1 MAQCLFYAVAVAD
14 NQGET
19 NKFFMS
25 SVATFSAEGWRPPA
39 PALRSNLAIG
49 LRILFLRSPDL
60 LQTLPRDCYTKD
72 VVTVPVGLR
81 PVFIV
86 NHPET
91 VRRILTEDRANY
103 PKSDLMVSALS
114 PLLGDGVLIA
124 SGELWE
130 HDRQMLEP
138 AFMHMRLAQMFS
150 TMCAAVHDFVE
161 RLQRLDTDAIIDLES
176 ELTHVTADIML
187 RTIFSKPIGASQA
200 DAVFEAFSSFQK
212 NSPQFQL
219 QHVLA
224 SDPRKPTLPSQD
236 LLRDASTVRALL
248 SDLLDERLRMTAQ
261 GKVFVDF
268 AQAVI
273 DARDAMGGSFSRE
286 KIIDQLAVFFLAGHE
301 TTASSLSWT
310 FFMLSQQPQIL
321 GKVRNEIREVLA
333 DRPFEFDDFKSLSFI
348 RDVFRE
354 SLRLYPPA
362 AFLTRRAVREDRF
375 GGLKVPADSFIV
387 ISPWLIHRHQ
397 VYWPQADR
405 FIPARFTDQGGAST
419 PGTYLPFGLG
429 PRACTGATIAHLEA
443 SLILCEVLRRFSF
456 VPLNAA
462 KVFPVSRVSV
472 RPSDGIRC
480 RVEKK

>member
-1 MAQCLFYAVAVAD
+1 MIRE
-14 NQGET
+14 ET
-19 NKFFMS
+19 ATPDKSLMN
-25 SVATFSAEGWRPPA
+25 SVAPLAPLASLGAEGWRPPA

-49 LRILFLRSPDL
+49 LRILFQHSPDL

-72 VVTVPVGLR
+72 IITVPVGKR

-91 VRRILTEDRANY
+91 IRRILTEDRANY

-114 PLLGDGVLIA
+114 PLLGDGVLIS

-138 AFMHMRLAQMFS
+138 AFMHMRLAHMFPD
-150 TMCAAVHDFVE
+150 MREAVHDFVE
-161 RLQRLDTDAIIDLES
+161 RLQLLEEDAVVDLES

-187 RTIFSKPIGASQA
+187 RTIFSKPIGAARA

-224 SDPRKPTLPSQD
+224 SDPRKPALPSAE
-236 LLRDASTVRALL
+236 LMRDASILRDLL
-248 SDLLDERLRMTAQ
+248 AAMLDERLTLNSQ
-261 GKVFVDF
+261 GKVFFDF

-273 DARDAMGGSFSRE
+273 DARDAEGLPFSRE

-301 TTASSLSWT
+301 TTASSLCWT

-321 GKVRNEIREVLA
+321 VKLRDEIRDVLA
-333 DRPFEFDDFKSLSFI
+333 NRSFEFDDFKSLSFT

-362 AFLTRRAVREDRF
+362 AFLTRRALQEDQFER
-375 GGLKVPADSFIV
+375 LKVPADSFIV

-397 VYWPQADR
+397 AYWPQADR
-405 FIPARFTDQGGAST
+405 FIPERFDVNCQCASAGYLLALWARAACVYRCDDCPTGGITD
-419 PGTYLPFGLG
+419 
-429 PRACTGATIAHLEA
+429 
-443 SLILCEVLRRFSF
+443 F
-456 VPLNAA
+456 V
-462 KVFPVSRVSV
+462 
-472 RPSDGIRC
+472 
-480 RVEKK
+480 

>member
-1 MAQCLFYAVAVAD
+1 MIRE
-14 NQGET
+14 ET
-19 NKFFMS
+19 ATPDKFLMN
-25 SVATFSAEGWRPPA
+25 SVSPLRTEDWRPPA

-49 LRILFLRSPDL
+49 IRILFQHSPDL

-72 VVTVPVGLR
+72 IITVPVGKR

-91 VRRILTEDRANY
+91 IRRILTEDRANY

-138 AFMHMRLAQMFS
+138 AFMHMRLAHMFPD
-150 TMCAAVHDFVE
+150 MREAVHDFVE
-161 RLQRLDTDAIIDLES
+161 RLQLLETDAVVDLES

-187 RTIFSKPIGASQA
+187 RTIFSTPIGAA
-200 DAVFEAFSSFQK
+200 RAEAVFEAFSSFQK

-224 SDPRKPTLPSQD
+224 SDPRKPVLPSAE
-236 LLRDASTVRALL
+236 LMRDASILRDLL
-248 SDLLDERLRMTAQ
+248 AEMLDERLRLNSQ
-261 GKVFVDF
+261 GEVFVDF

-273 DARDAMGGSFSRE
+273 DARDAEGLPFSRE
-286 KIIDQLAVFFLAGHE
+286 KVIDQLAVFFLAGHE

-321 GKVRNEIREVLA
+321 GQLRDEIRDVLTH
-333 DRPFEFDDFKSLSFI
+333 RPFEFDDFKSLSFV

-362 AFLTRRAVREDRF
+362 AFLTRRALHEDKF
-375 GGLKVPADSFIV
+375 GRLKVPADSFIV

-397 VYWPQADR
+397 AYWPHADR
-405 FIPARFTDQGGAST
+405 FIPSRFDVNGSAPV

-429 PRACTGATIAHLEA
+429 PRACTGATIAQLEA

-456 VPLNAA
+456 IPLNASS
-462 KVFPVSRVSV
+462 VFPVSRVSV

-480 RVEKK
+480 RVEKIDSG

>member
-1 MAQCLFYAVAVAD
+1 MTRE
-14 NQGET
+14 ET
-19 NKFFMS
+19 ATPDKSLMN
-25 SVATFSAEGWRPPA
+25 SVAPLASLGAEGWRPPA

-49 LRILFLRSPDL
+49 LRILFQHSPDL

-72 VVTVPVGLR
+72 IITVPVGKR

-91 VRRILTEDRANY
+91 IRRILTEDRANY

-114 PLLGDGVLIA
+114 PLLGDGVLIS

-138 AFMHMRLAQMFS
+138 AFMHMRLAHMFPD
-150 TMCAAVHDFVE
+150 MREAVHDFVD
-161 RLQRLDTDAIIDLES
+161 RLQLLEQGAVVDLES

-187 RTIFSKPIGASQA
+187 RTIFSKPIGAARA

-224 SDPRKPTLPSQD
+224 SDPRKPALPSAE
-236 LLRDASTVRALL
+236 LMRDASILRDLL
-248 SDLLDERLRMTAQ
+248 AAMLDERLTLNLQ

-273 DARDAMGGSFSRE
+273 DARDTEGLPFSRE

-301 TTASSLSWT
+301 TTASSLCWT

-321 GKVRNEIREVLA
+321 LKLRDEIRDVL
-333 DRPFEFDDFKSLSFI
+333 DNRSFEFDDFKSLSFI

-362 AFLTRRAVREDRF
+362 AFLTRRALHEDQFER
-375 GGLKVPADSFIV
+375 LKVPADSFIV

-397 VYWPQADR
+397 TYWPQADR
-405 FIPARFTDQGGAST
+405 FIPERFDVNSSAPV

-429 PRACTGATIAHLEA
+429 PRACTGATIAQLEA

-456 VPLNAA
+456 IPLNASS
-462 KVFPVSRVSV
+462 VFPVSRVSV

-480 RVEKK
+480 RVEKNDMR

>member
-1 MAQCLFYAVAVAD
+1 M
-14 NQGET
+14 N
-19 NKFFMS
+19 
-25 SVATFSAEGWRPPA
+25 SVAPLLAEGWRPPA
-39 PALRSNLAIG
+39 PVLRSNLAIG
-49 LRILFLRSPDL
+49 LRILFQRSPDL

-72 VVTVPVGLR
+72 IVTVPVGRR

-91 VRRILTEDRANY
+91 IRRILTEDRANY

-114 PLLGDGVLIA
+114 PLLGDGVLIS

-138 AFMHMRLAQMFS
+138 AFMHMRLAHMFPD
-150 TMCAAVHDFVE
+150 MRAAVHDFVE
-161 RLQRLDTDAIIDLES
+161 RSQLLETDAIVDLES
-176 ELTHVTADIML
+176 ELTHVTADIMM
-187 RTIFSKPIGASQA
+187 RTIFSKPIGAARA

-224 SDPRKPTLPSQD
+224 SDPRKPALPGAALMRYAAILRG
-236 LLRDASTVRALL
+236 LLADM
-248 SDLLDERLRMTAQ
+248 LDERLMLNSQ
-261 GKVFVDF
+261 GKVYVDF

-273 DARDAMGGSFSRE
+273 DARDGEGLPFSRE

-310 FFMLSQQPQIL
+310 FFMLSQQVQIL
-321 GKVRNEIREVLA
+321 TQVREEIRQILA
-333 DRPFEFDDFKSLSFI
+333 DRPFEFDDFKSMSFL

-362 AFLTRRAVREDRF
+362 AFLTRRALREDQF
-375 GGLKVPADSFIV
+375 GRLNVPADSFIV

-397 VYWPQADR
+397 AYWSQADR
-405 FIPARFTDQGGAST
+405 FIPARFEVNGGAPT

-429 PRACTGATIAHLEA
+429 PRACTGATIAQLEA

-456 VPLNAA
+456 VPLNASS
-462 KVFPVSRVSV
+462 VFPVSRVSV
-472 RPSDGIRC
+472 RPADRIRC
-480 RVEKK
+480 YIEKI

>member
-1 MAQCLFYAVAVAD
+1 MIRE
-14 NQGET
+14 ET
-19 NKFFMS
+19 ATPDKSLMN
-25 SVATFSAEGWRPPA
+25 SVAPLAPLASLGAEGWRPPA

-49 LRILFLRSPDL
+49 LRILFQHSPDL

-72 VVTVPVGLR
+72 IITVPVGKR

-91 VRRILTEDRANY
+91 IRRILTEDRANY

-114 PLLGDGVLIA
+114 PLLGDGVLIS

-138 AFMHMRLAQMFS
+138 AFMHMRLAHMFPD
-150 TMCAAVHDFVE
+150 MREAVHDFVD
-161 RLQRLDTDAIIDLES
+161 RLQLLEQGAVVDLES

-187 RTIFSKPIGASQA
+187 RTIFSKPIGAARA

-224 SDPRKPTLPSQD
+224 SDPRKPALPSAE
-236 LLRDASTVRALL
+236 LMRDASILRDLL
-248 SDLLDERLRMTAQ
+248 AAMLDERLTLNSQ
-261 GKVFVDF
+261 GKVFFDF

-273 DARDAMGGSFSRE
+273 DARDAEGLPFSRE

-301 TTASSLSWT
+301 TTASSLCWT

-321 GKVRNEIREVLA
+321 LKLRDEIRDVL
-333 DRPFEFDDFKSLSFI
+333 DNRSFEFDDFKSLSFI

-362 AFLTRRAVREDRF
+362 AFLTRRALHEDQFER
-375 GGLKVPADSFIV
+375 LKVPADSFIV

-397 VYWPQADR
+397 TYWPQADR
-405 FIPARFTDQGGAST
+405 FIPERFDVNSSAPV

-429 PRACTGATIAHLEA
+429 PRACTGATIAQLEA

-456 VPLNAA
+456 IPLNASS
-462 KVFPVSRVSV
+462 VFPVSRVSV

-480 RVEKK
+480 RVEKNDMG

>member
-1 MAQCLFYAVAVAD
+1 MLRE
-14 NQGET
+14 ET
-19 NKFFMS
+19 ATPEKSLMN
-25 SVATFSAEGWRPPA
+25 SVAPLAPSALLRAEGWRPPA

-49 LRILFLRSPDL
+49 LRILFQHSPDL

-72 VVTVPVGLR
+72 IVTVPVGKR

-91 VRRILTEDRANY
+91 IRRILTEDRANY

-114 PLLGDGVLIA
+114 PLLGDGVLIS
-124 SGELWE
+124 SGERWE

-138 AFMHMRLAQMFS
+138 AFMHMRLAHMFPD
-150 TMCAAVHDFVE
+150 MREAVHDFVE
-161 RLQRLDTDAIIDLES
+161 RLQLLEKDAVVDLES

-187 RTIFSKPIGASQA
+187 RTIFSKPIGAARA

-219 QHVLA
+219 QHVLS
-224 SDPRKPTLPSQD
+224 SDPRKPALPSAELMRDAAILRD
-236 LLRDASTVRALL
+236 LLAYM
-248 SDLLDERLRMTAQ
+248 LDERLALNSQ

-273 DARDAMGGSFSRE
+273 DARDAEGLPFSRQ

-301 TTASSLSWT
+301 TTASSLCWT
-310 FFMLSQQPQIL
+310 FFMLSQQPQVL
-321 GKVRNEIREVLA
+321 TKLRGEIQAVLA
-333 DRPFEFDDFKSLSFI
+333 DRPFEFDDFKSLNFI

-362 AFLTRRAVREDRF
+362 AFLTRRALHEDQF
-375 GGLKVPADSFIV
+375 GRLKVPADSFIV
-387 ISPWLIHRHQ
+387 ISPWLIHRHH
-397 VYWPQADR
+397 VYWLQADR
-405 FIPARFTDQGGAST
+405 FIPERFDVNAGAPV

-429 PRACTGATIAHLEA
+429 PRACTGATIAQLEA

-456 VPLNAA
+456 IPLNASI
-462 KVFPVSRVSV
+462 VFPVSRVSV

-480 RVEKK
+480 RVEKNDMR

>member
-1 MAQCLFYAVAVAD
+1 MIRE
-14 NQGET
+14 ET
-19 NKFFMS
+19 ATPDKSLMN
-25 SVATFSAEGWRPPA
+25 SVAPLAPLDLLRAEGWRPPA
-39 PALRSNLAIG
+39 PALRSNLAVG
-49 LRILFLRSPDL
+49 LRILFQRSPDL
-60 LQTLPRDCYTKD
+60 LQTLPRDCYIKD
-72 VVTVPVGLR
+72 IITVPVGKR

-86 NHPET
+86 NHPEII
-91 VRRILTEDRANY
+91 RRIFTEDRANY

-114 PLLGDGVLIA
+114 PLLGDGVLIS

-138 AFMHMRLAQMFS
+138 AFMHMRLAHMFPD
-150 TMCAAVHDFVE
+150 MREAVHDFVE
-161 RLQRLDTDAIIDLES
+161 RLQRLEEDAVVDLES

-187 RTIFSKPIGASQA
+187 RTIFSKPIGASRA

-224 SDPRKPTLPSQD
+224 SDPRKPALPSAELMRDAAILRD
-236 LLRDASTVRALL
+236 LLAAM
-248 SDLLDERLRMTAQ
+248 LDERLTLNLQ

-273 DARDAMGGSFSRE
+273 DTRDIEGLPFGRE

-301 TTASSLSWT
+301 TTASSLCWT

-321 GKVRNEIREVLA
+321 VKLRDEIRNVLA
-333 DRPFEFDDFKSLSFI
+333 NRPFEFDDFKSLGFI

-362 AFLTRRAVREDRF
+362 AFLTRRALKEDQF
-375 GGLKVPADSFIV
+375 EHLKVPADSFIV

-397 VYWPQADR
+397 AYWPQADR
-405 FIPARFTDQGGAST
+405 FIPERFDVTASAPV

-429 PRACTGATIAHLEA
+429 PRACTGATIAQLEA

-456 VPLNAA
+456 VPLNPSS
-462 KVFPVSRVSV
+462 VFPISRVSV
-472 RPSDGIRC
+472 RPSEGIHC
-480 RVEKK
+480 RVEKNDTC

>member
-1 MAQCLFYAVAVAD
+1 
-14 NQGET
+14 
-19 NKFFMS
+19 MS
-25 SVATFSAEGWRPPA
+25 SDTSFTDSVSLSRDYGWRPPA

-49 LRILFLRSPDL
+49 LRILFQRSPDL

-72 VVTVPVGLR
+72 IITVPVGRR

-91 VRRILTEDRANY
+91 IRRILTEDRANY
-103 PKSDLMVSALS
+103 PKSDLMISALS
-114 PLLGDGVLIA
+114 PLLGDGVLIS
-124 SGELWE
+124 SGEVWE

-138 AFMHMRLAQMFS
+138 AFMHMRLAQMFPD
-150 TMCAAVHDFVE
+150 MREAVQDFVE
-161 RLQRLDTDAIIDLES
+161 RLQRLPADAIVDLES

-187 RTIFSKPIGASQA
+187 RTIFSKPIGATRA
-200 DAVFEAFSSFQK
+200 DAVFDTFSSFQK

-224 SDPRKPTLPSQD
+224 SDPSKPAVLSEELARDSTTLRG
-236 LLRDASTVRALL
+236 LLADM
-248 SDLLDERLRMTAQ
+248 LDERLTLNAQ
-261 GKVFVDF
+261 GELFVDF

-273 DARDAMGGSFSRE
+273 DARDEDGLSFTRE

-310 FFMLSQQPQIL
+310 FFMLSQQPHIL
-321 GKVRNEIREVLA
+321 AQVRDEIREVLA
-333 DRPFEFDDFKSLSFI
+333 HRPFEFDDFKSLSFV

-362 AFLTRRAVREDRF
+362 AFLTRRALHADKF
-375 GGLKVPADSFIV
+375 GRLKVPADSFIV

-397 VYWPQADR
+397 AYWPHADR
-405 FIPARFTDQGGAST
+405 FIPSRFEVNGST
-419 PGTYLPFGLG
+419 AVPGTYLPFGLG
-429 PRACTGATIAHLEA
+429 PRACTGATIAQLEA

-456 VPLNAA
+456 VPLNASG
-462 KVFPVSRVSV
+462 VFPVSRVSV
-472 RPSDGIRC
+472 RPAGGIRC
-480 RVEKK
+480 HIEKI

>member
-1 MAQCLFYAVAVAD
+1 
-14 NQGET
+14 
-19 NKFFMS
+19 
-25 SVATFSAEGWRPPA
+25 
-39 PALRSNLAIG
+39 LRSNFAIG
-49 LRILFLRSPDL
+49 LRILFQRSPDL

-72 VVTVPVGLR
+72 IITVPVGRR

-91 VRRILTEDRANY
+91 IRRVLTEDRANY

-114 PLLGDGVLIA
+114 PLLGDGVLIS

-138 AFMHMRLAQMFS
+138 AFMHMRLVQMFPD
-150 TMCAAVHDFVE
+150 MREAVQDFVE
-161 RLQRLDTDAIIDLES
+161 RLQLLDIDANVDLES

-187 RTIFSKPIGASQA
+187 RTIFSKPIGAARA
-200 DAVFEAFSSFQK
+200 DAVFEAFSSFQA

-224 SDPRKPTLPSQD
+224 SDPRQPGLPSTA
-236 LLRDASTVRALL
+236 LLRDATILRDLL
-248 SDLLDERLRMTAQ
+248 GDMLDERLTLNLQ

-273 DARDAMGGSFSRE
+273 DARDAAGVPFGRE

-301 TTASSLSWT
+301 TTASSLCWT

-321 GKVRNEIREVLA
+321 RKIRDEIRVVLA
-333 DRPFEFDDFKSLSFI
+333 DRPFEFDDFKSLSFA

-362 AFLTRRAVREDRF
+362 AFLTRRALHEDKF
-375 GGLKVPADSFIV
+375 GRLKVPADSFIV
-387 ISPWLIHRHQ
+387 ISPWLIHRHRA
-397 VYWPQADR
+397 YWPQADR
-405 FIPARFTDQGGAST
+405 FIPERFDVWGNAPV

-429 PRACTGATIAHLEA
+429 PRACTGATIAQLEA

-456 VPLNAA
+456 IPLNTSS
-462 KVFPVSRVSV
+462 VFPVSRVSV
-472 RPSDGIRC
+472 RPANGIRC
-480 RVEKK
+480 RVEKNDPR

>member
-1 MAQCLFYAVAVAD
+1 M
-14 NQGET
+14 N
-19 NKFFMS
+19 
-25 SVATFSAEGWRPPA
+25 SVSPLRTEDWRPPA

-49 LRILFLRSPDL
+49 LKILFQRSPDL

-72 VVTVPVGLR
+72 IITVPVGRR

-91 VRRILTEDRANY
+91 IRRILTEDRTNY

-114 PLLGDGVLIA
+114 PLLGDGVLIS

-138 AFMHMRLAQMFS
+138 AFMHMRLAHMFPD
-150 TMCAAVHDFVE
+150 MREAVHDFVE
-161 RLQRLDTDAIIDLES
+161 RLQLLETDAVVDLES

-187 RTIFSKPIGASQA
+187 RTIFSKPIGAARA
-200 DAVFEAFSSFQK
+200 DAVFDAFSSFQK

-224 SDPRKPTLPSQD
+224 SDPRNPVLPSAE
-236 LLRDASTVRALL
+236 LMRDAAILRGLL
-248 SDLLDERLRMTAQ
+248 ADMLAERLTLNSQ

-268 AQAVI
+268 AQAVT
-273 DARDAMGGSFSRE
+273 DARDAAGLPFSRE
-286 KIIDQLAVFFLAGHE
+286 NIIDQLAVFFLAGHE
-301 TTASSLSWT
+301 TTASSLCWT
-310 FFMLSQQPQIL
+310 FFMLSQQPQVL
-321 GKVRNEIREVLA
+321 RNLRDEIRDLLA
-333 DRPFEFDDFKSLSFI
+333 DRPFEFDDFKSLSFV

-362 AFLTRRAVREDRF
+362 AFLTRRALHEDQF
-375 GGLKVPADSFIV
+375 GRLKVPADSFIV
-387 ISPWLIHRHQ
+387 ISPWLIHRHRS
-397 VYWPQADR
+397 YWPQADR
-405 FIPARFTDQGGAST
+405 FIPERFDVNGSAPV

-429 PRACTGATIAHLEA
+429 PRACTGATIAQLEA

-456 VPLNAA
+456 VPLSAA
-462 KVFPVSRVSV
+462 KVFPISRVSV
-472 RPSDGIRC
+472 RPADGIRC
-480 RVEKK
+480 HVEKI

>member
-1 MAQCLFYAVAVAD
+1 M
-14 NQGET
+14 N
-19 NKFFMS
+19 
-25 SVATFSAEGWRPPA
+25 SVDPLLAEGWRPPA
-39 PALRSNLAIG
+39 PILRSNLAIG
-49 LRILFLRSPDL
+49 LRILFRRSPDL

-72 VVTVPVGLR
+72 IVTVPVGRR

-91 VRRILTEDRANY
+91 IRRILTEDRANY
-103 PKSDLMVSALS
+103 PKSDLMISALS
-114 PLLGDGVLIA
+114 PLLGDGVLIS

-138 AFMHMRLAQMFS
+138 
-150 TMCAAVHDFVE
+150 
-161 RLQRLDTDAIIDLES
+161 
-176 ELTHVTADIML
+176 
-187 RTIFSKPIGASQA
+187 

-219 QHVLA
+219 QNVLA
-224 SDPRKPTLPSQD
+224 SDPRKPALPGAALMCD
-236 LLRDASTVRALL
+236 ATILRGLLADM
-248 SDLLDERLRMTAQ
+248 LDERLRLNSQ

-273 DARDAMGGSFSRE
+273 DARDAEGSPFSRE
-286 KIIDQLAVFFLAGHE
+286 KIVDQLAVFFLAGHE

-310 FFMLSQQPQIL
+310 FFMLSQQAQIL
-321 GKVRNEIREVLA
+321 EKVREEIRQVLV
-333 DRPFEFDDFKSLSFI
+333 DRPFEFDDFKSMSFI

-362 AFLTRRAVREDRF
+362 AFLTRRALREDQF
-375 GGLKVPADSFIV
+375 GRLKVPADSFIV
-387 ISPWLIHRHQ
+387 IWPWLIHRHQ
-397 VYWPQADR
+397 GYWFQADR
-405 FIPARFTDQGGAST
+405 FIPARFEANGGVPI

-429 PRACTGATIAHLEA
+429 PRACTGATIAQLEA

-456 VPLNAA
+456 VPLNASS
-462 KVFPVSRVSV
+462 VFPVSRVSV

-480 RVEKK
+480 RVKKIRRSD